1 MRKLN
6 REEWIK
12 LESKILWGL
21 FAVILGVVLLT
32 APGDVYGD
40 ELVHEF
46 KSPSFSGVGS
56 SSHYLT
62 IENQQFSR
70 KQAIADDIE
79 SALKSAERDAE
90 NTTLAKFMRNLESR
104 IYAQLSKQLVE
115 KLFET
120 CSVEAIAAETCSETT
135 FGSFVLEGNTIT
147 YQKTICD
154 SSLWACTQGDA
165 VIVMTIVSE
174 DGTETQIVIPIG
186 AGTAG
191 GGG

>member
-1 MRKLN
+1 MSNK
-6 REEWIK
+6 
-12 LESKILWGL
+12 KI
-21 FAVILGVVLLT
+21 VIIFMGMILSLGIINNIN
-32 APGDVYGD
+32 AD

-46 KSPSFSGVGS
+46 KNPSFSGIGTS
-56 SSHYLT
+56 AHYLT
-62 IENQQFSR
+62 VENQEKSR
-70 KQAIADDIE
+70 RDAIKKDIE
-79 SALKSAERDAE
+79 AALKQAERDAE

-120 CSVEAIAAETCSETT
+120 CTAEAIAAGTCTETT

-147 YQKTICD
+147 YQKTVCD
-154 SSLWACTQGDA
+154 ASLWACTQGDQ
-165 VIVMTIVSE
+165 VIVMTIVAE

-191 GGG
+191 NGTG

>member
-1 MRKLN
+1 MKRKS
-6 REEWIK
+6 K
-12 LESKILWGL
+12 LVLWGVGIVVAL
-21 FAVILGVVLLT
+21 AIFSTGVK
-32 APGDVYGD
+32 GD

-120 CSVEAIAAETCSETT
+120 CSVESVAAGTCTETT

-154 SSLWACTQGDA
+154 SSLWACTQGDE

>member
-1 MRKLN
+1 MEKWLYKN
-6 REEWIK
+6 IV
-12 LESKILWGL
+12 KIACVVSIPLWL
-21 FAVILGVVLLT
+21 AFAGTLV
-32 APGDVYGD
+32 AD

-79 SALKSAERDAE
+79 SALKQAERDEE

-115 KLFET
+115 SLFQQCT
-120 CSVEAIAAETCSETT
+120 AEAIAAGTCAETT

-147 YQKTICD
+147 YQKTLCD
-154 SSLWACTQGDA
+154 ASLWACAQGEA
-165 VIVMTIVSE
+165 VIVMTIVAE

-191 GGG
+191 G

>member
-1 MRKLN
+1 MN
-6 REEWIK
+6 RREKVKDK
-12 LESKILWGL
+12 LELGALVTIFILS
-21 FAVILGVVLLT
+21 IISLT
-32 APGDVYGD
+32 PNIGAD

-46 KSPSFSGVGS
+46 KNPSFSGIGTS
-56 SSHYLT
+56 AHYLT
-62 IENQQFSR
+62 VENQEKSR
-70 KQAIADDIE
+70 RDAIKKDIE
-79 SALKSAERDAE
+79 AALKQAERDAE

-120 CSVEAIAAETCSETT
+120 CTAEAVAAGTCTETT

-165 VIVMTIVSE
+165 VIVMTIVAE

-191 GGG
+191 SGTG

>member
-1 MRKLN
+1 MSN
-6 REEWIK
+6 IK
-12 LESKILWGL
+12 LTIILFGTIAL
-21 FAVILGVVLLT
+21 MSISNKVF
-32 APGDVYGD
+32 GD

-46 KSPSFSGVGS
+46 KNPSFSGIGTS
-56 SSHYLT
+56 AHYLT
-62 IENQQFSR
+62 VENQEKSR
-70 KQAIADDIE
+70 RDAIKKDIE
-79 SALKSAERDAE
+79 AAMKQAERDAE

-115 KLFET
+115 ELFKT
-120 CSVEAIAAETCSETT
+120 CSSEAIAAGTCSETT

-154 SSLWACTQGDA
+154 SSLWACTQGDD
-165 VIVMTIVSE
+165 VIVMTIVAE

-191 GGG
+191 SGDG

>member
-1 MRKLN
+1 MKNWKNKITSTHLGLIVIISYFAMATN
-6 REEWIK
+6 
-12 LESKILWGL
+12 LE
-21 FAVILGVVLLT
+21 A
-32 APGDVYGD
+32 D

-46 KSPSFSGVGS
+46 KNPSFSGVGT

-62 IENQQFSR
+62 IENQEFSR

-79 SALKSAERDAE
+79 SALQAAQREAE

-115 KLFET
+115 ELFKA
-120 CSVEAIAAETCSETT
+120 CSAEAIAAGTCTETT

-147 YQKTICD
+147 YQKTTCD
-154 SSLWACTQGDA
+154 ASLWACTQGDQ
-165 VIVMTIVSE
+165 VIVMTIIAE
-174 DGTETQIVIPIG
+174 DGSETQIVIPIG

-191 GGG
+191 GG

>member
-1 MRKLN
+1 MN
-6 REEWIK
+6 NIK
-12 LESKILWGL
+12 LTLILFG
-21 FAVILGVVLLT
+21 AIILMSISGKVS
-32 APGDVYGD
+32 GD

-46 KSPSFSGVGS
+46 KNPSFSGIGAS
-56 SSHYLT
+56 AHYLT
-62 IENQQFSR
+62 VENQEKSR
-70 KQAIADDIE
+70 RDAIKDDIE
-79 SALKSAERDAE
+79 AALKQAERDAE

-115 KLFET
+115 ELFKT
-120 CSVEAIAAETCSETT
+120 CSAEAIAAGTCSETT

-154 SSLWACTQGDA
+154 ASLWACTNGDD
-165 VIVMTIVSE
+165 VIVMTIISE

-191 GGG
+191 SGDG